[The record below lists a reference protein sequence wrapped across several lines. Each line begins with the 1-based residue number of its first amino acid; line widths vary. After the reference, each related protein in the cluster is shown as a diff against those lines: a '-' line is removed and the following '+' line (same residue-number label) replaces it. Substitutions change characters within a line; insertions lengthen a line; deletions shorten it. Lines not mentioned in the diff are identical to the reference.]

1 MVAAVSCLLLLL
13 LGSVLRGV
21 AGQCPQRTRI
31 QPGQFLAEVGETARF
46 QCLDDAS
53 GGAVVGGARFFKD
66 GVAITIDGSKYTRPL
81 THVLNVNNV
90 GLADEGGYTCLL
102 EDTSCVSD
110 TLTGYL
116 LGEIGRPGALSCGV
130 DSLTAIKLFK

>member
-1 MVAAVSCLLLLL
+1 MVCSS
-13 LGSVLRGV
+13 LGS
-21 AGQCPQRTRI
+21 QTH
-31 QPGQFLAEVGETARF
+31 TH
-46 QCLDDAS
+46 
-53 GGAVVGGARFFKD
+53 KHTHTH
-66 GVAITIDGSKYTRPL
+66 ITIDGSKYARPL

-90 GLADEGGYTCLL
+90 SLADEGEYTCLL

-130 DSLTAIKLFK
+130 DSLTTITLFK